1 MNLSLKNIS
10 NIKPNSF
17 SNDSKVKALLGPTNT
32 GKTYYAMD
40 RMLSH
45 RTGIIGFPLRL
56 LARENYDKAV
66 LQLGKSQVALV
77 TGEEKIIPPNAMFF
91 CCTVESLPLE

>member
-1 MNLSLKNIS
+1 MNLNLKNIS
-10 NIKPNSF
+10 NTKPNSS

-45 RTGIIGFPLRL
+45 RSGIIGFPLRL

-77 TGEEKIIPPNAMFF
+77 SPSKKDFQSSDRLSGFF
-91 CCTVESLPLE
+91 K